1 MSHRHTWL
9 PPLSVADVSS
19 LLVCA
24 VCLSVCA
31 AEIIRHLPLAKDVV
45 LSARQ
50 ELVMRLDGY
59 VEGDEAL
66 FMEVGG
72 A

>member
-1 MSHRHTWL
+1 
-9 PPLSVADVSS
+9 
-19 LLVCA
+19 
-24 VCLSVCA
+24 
-31 AEIIRHLPLAKDVV
+31 VV

-72 A
+72 V